1 MGERFP
7 HEGPILRQK
16 KAAFELA
23 RALAIFGGLL
33 VLVEGILVLLI
44 PIDRGFSS
52 LESIASST
60 VFALLGVGLG
70 LVAVF
75 ASRELKSLLWDV
87 ALLVVGV
94 IAYEYVG
101 GFLWQ
106 LGPVLVLLA
115 GLVGIVAKLAG

>member
-1 MGERFP
+1 M
-7 HEGPILRQK
+7 
-16 KAAFELA
+16 
-23 RALAIFGGLL
+23 